1 MRELEFVKLLVV
13 ILVVTIIGGTIWVD
27 VKSGWMSNPDDL
39 DVTVDTFFIRSISY
53 QSDSKADFILGCGSI
68 YGKDYYVC
76 YQVLDDGGIQLMR
89 ITAQKAI
96 IYETLDADDTAYVEI
111 EKNGFGITKSIKLY
125 VPIGTIYEQY
135 NFQ

>member
-1 MRELEFVKLLVV
+1 MWRHILGILIWSVV
-13 ILVVTIIGGTIWVD
+13 ALFCIESLIQAKHQSDAI
-27 VKSGWMSNPDDL
+27 
-39 DVTVDTFFIRSISY
+39 TVETNYIRSISY

-68 YGKDYYVC
+68 DRKDYYVC

-89 ITAQKAI
+89 ILAEKVI
-96 IYETLDADDTAYVEI
+96 IYETLDTDDMAYVEI
-111 EKNGFGITKSIKLY
+111 ERNGFGITKSIKLY